1 MDTFQNIIN
10 IINPL
15 LLVVYV
21 ITIMLVV
28 IFTVL
33 ENRSPLNTISWILV
47 LIFLPVIGFII
58 FIFFGQNY
66 RKEKIIARKG
76 LRNHELFSN
85 IAHTQIFKITEGEMI
100 DHPTLNKHRNIITLL
115 LNNSNAVVTS
125 GNKIKI
131 LHNGEATFDSI
142 IESLEQA
149 QNFIHLE
156 YYIFTDDEIGRKI
169 IEVLKRKAAEGIE
182 VRLIVDDVGSWEL
195 KKPFFDEMWNAG
207 IQTYSFL
214 QVRFPNL
221 TSKVNYRNHR
231 KIIVV
236 DGLIGFLGG
245 INIADRYVKGSEKLG
260 FWRDTHLKIE
270 GNSVNALHTVFLTD
284 WYFVSQIELHDNKYF
299 ALREP
304 IGEHIMKIVA
314 SGPDSDWPGIMMG
327 IFHAISSAEK
337 SVYIATPYFM
347 PSESVL
353 LALKT
358 VALGGVDVRIII
370 PERSD
375 AIVTHLSSKSFISE
389 MLEADVK
396 FYFYQKG
403 FLHSKTIVVDES
415 IAIIGSANMDFRSF
429 EQNFEIT
436 AFIYDEEIATEMKDS
451 FMDDIKNSCLI
462 DIAGWRSRSKVEKI
476 KESFARLMS
485 PLL

>member
-304 IGEHIMKIVA
+304 IGEHIMQIVA